1 MVRSVKSIARQSA
14 DLQLHSRRCSINR
27 CTCYRNVPYPEKLGN
42 FTLLRVIG
50 ARGIQMRLT
59 GHALPR
65 FCLLVAL
72 LVTSGGTA
80 LADVTDAGTYTT
92 SVDVDVPSF
101 HGITPIIRLNYD
113 SNAGDGPL
121 GVGWSLSVGSQ
132 ITRASRFRGAPRFDA
147 TDQFWLDGLELL
159 PCVAA
164 SLSASC
170 RAGGTYTTRI
180 ETYAR
185 IRLDEASN
193 TWTLWRPNGTRC
205 E

>member
-1 MVRSVKSIARQSA
+1 
-14 DLQLHSRRCSINR
+14 
-27 CTCYRNVPYPEKLGN
+27 
-42 FTLLRVIG
+42 
-50 ARGIQMRLT
+50 MRLT

-72 LVTSGGTA
+72 LMASGGTA

-113 SNAGDGPL
+113 SNAGDGPI
-121 GVGWSLSVGSQ
+121 GVGWSLSLGSQ

-159 PCVAA
+159 LCVAA

-170 RAGGTYTTRI
+170 R
-180 ETYAR
+180 
-185 IRLDEASN
+185 
-193 TWTLWRPNGTRC
+193 
-205 E
+205 